1 MLETFLSKV
10 AGLQSASFLER
21 ESVKFVK
28 LLRTIILKNISKR
41 LLLEV
46 VYKKAVLKNFVI
58 FIGGKQLVIKCSVK
72 KVF

>member
-1 MLETFLSKV
+1 MLETFLNKV
-10 AGLQSASFLER
+10 AGLQSASSLER

-58 FIGGKQLVIKCSVK
+58 FIGGK
-72 KVF
+72 